1 MKHKSGFVN
10 ILGNPN
16 VGKSTMM
23 NRLVGQKI
31 SIITSKAQT
40 TRHRIKGIVNGDDFQ
55 IVYSDT
61 PGILNP
67 KYKLQESM
75 MRSVDSALEDAD
87 LLLYVTDV
95 VEKFDKNSEYLDKI
109 KRLNVPKI
117 IIINKIDLSDP
128 LKLDK
133 LYSQWEELFPD
144 TPIVPLSALK
154 NFNLNNLL
162 KLVLE
167 NIPEGPPWFPKD
179 QLTDRF
185 ERYFVTEIIRKK
197 ILLFYSKEIPYSVE
211 VEIEEYIEQEKINRI
226 RALIHVV
233 RESQKGIIIGH
244 QGRMLKKIGTE
255 ARKDIEEFT
264 GKKAFLE
271 IYVKVNKEW
280 RDNASKLKK
289 FGY

>member
-1 MKHKSGFVN
+1 MEHRSGFVN

-16 VGKSTMM
+16 VGKSTIM
-23 NRLVGQKI
+23 NRLVGHKI

-75 MRSVDSALEDAD
+75 MKSVDGALHDAD

-95 VEKFDKNSEYLDKI
+95 VEKFDKNSVYLGKI
-109 KRLNVPKI
+109 KSIDVPKMI
-117 IIINKIDLSDP
+117 LINKIDLSDEK
-128 LKLDK
+128 KLD
-133 LYSQWEELFPD
+133 LLFTQWEELFPGV
-144 TPIVPLSALK
+144 PIIPLSAK
-154 NFNLNNLL
+154 NNFNITNLFN
-162 KLVLE
+162 LVLE
-167 NIPEGPPWFPKD
+167 RIPEGPAWFPKD

-185 ERYFVTEIIRKK
+185 ERYFVTEIIREK
-197 ILLFYSKEIPYSVE
+197 ILLYYSKEIPYSVE
-211 VEIEEYIEQEKINRI
+211 VEIEEYIEEKNINRM
-226 RALIHVV
+226 RVLIHVA

-244 QGRMLKKIGTE
+244 QGKALKKIGTE
-255 ARKDIEEFT
+255 ARRDIQDFT

-280 RDNASKLKK
+280 RDNSNTLKR